1 MLNIYS
7 EIFPQTPTEYDNDL
21 CSRIENFKNVSP
33 EEMNIK
39 PENHHTELWELSIK
53 SIFAQILGLQRID
66 KKVTPRSKLNALVD
80 AYNLII
86 DSIEIFSKNKEGAGA
101 EDSVPVLTYL
111 LTKAKLPRINSTLK

>member
-1 MLNIYS
+1 MREYIATNCPETAELSKNNKEGVFSYIYDYAMLNIYS

-53 SIFAQILGLQRID
+53 SIFA
-66 KKVTPRSKLNALVD
+66 
-80 AYNLII
+80 
-86 DSIEIFSKNKEGAGA
+86 
-101 EDSVPVLTYL
+101 
-111 LTKAKLPRINSTLK
+111 